1 MDPKP
6 HSVCLLRFSAAA
18 QVRTCWPS
26 VLCPPSPMSGLY
38 LRTVFPIIYLTFLF
52 RTNLF
57 LLKKKKKKLKG
68 VYSKRNFFFFF
79 PLMETEI

>member
-57 LLKKKKKKLKG
+57 LLKKKKKTKG
-68 VYSKRNFFFFF
+68 CLFWKQKFSCHRLRPIV
-79 PLMETEI
+79 